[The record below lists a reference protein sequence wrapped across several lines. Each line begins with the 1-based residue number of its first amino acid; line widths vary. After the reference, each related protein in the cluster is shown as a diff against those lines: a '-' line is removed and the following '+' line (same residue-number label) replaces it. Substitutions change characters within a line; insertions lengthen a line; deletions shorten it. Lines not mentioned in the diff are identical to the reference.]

1 MRFLV
6 DQNLS
11 SAICQPLALAGHDVV
26 HVQSV
31 SLDRAD
37 DAQILEY
44 AAQERR
50 MIISSDTDFGA
61 LLAASR
67 SRGPSV
73 VLTRE
78 VSTLPVGE
86 LARLLVA
93 NLPAVAEDLE
103 AGAIVAVTASAIRVR
118 KLPLP

>member
-1 MRFLV
+1 M
-6 DQNLS
+6 
-11 SAICQPLALAGHDVV
+11 AGHDVV

-50 MIISSDTDFGA
+50 IIISSDTDFGA

-78 VSTLPVGE
+78 MSALPVGE

-118 KLPLP
+118 RLPLP

>member
-6 DQNLS
+6 DQNLAF
-11 SAICQPLALAGHDVV
+11 AICQPLASVGHDVV
-26 HVQSV
+26 HAQSV

-37 DAQILEY
+37 DAEILEY
-44 AAQERR
+44 AARERR
-50 MIISSDTDFGA
+50 VIISSDTDFGA

-73 VLTRE
+73 VLTRA

-86 LARLLVA
+86 LASLLVA
-93 NLPAVAEDLE
+93 NLSAVAEELE